1 MPINFQR
8 TRDYLKEFDFRSLF
22 IEELG
27 WSRPARKSSLQITV
41 QDHPFTVE
49 HVAQMAGAVVL
60 EVRADDGAIPPA
72 KTRAAVHKEIAKLH
86 HENLLIFVDRQR
98 TQSLWYWVKR
108 QDGKTYPRDHLYCQ
122 GQPGDLFLG
131 KLNQMVFD
139 LADFDAEGN
148 VGIVDVAK
156 RLQSALDIEKVT
168 KKFFREF
175 QEQHVAF
182 LELIRG
188 ISDDR
193 QRRWYASVLL
203 NRLMFIY
210 FLQKKPPGFLDGGN
224 QNYLR
229 DKLAE
234 SKQQGRDRYYS
245 EFLRALFFEGFA
257 KPEEKRSPQA
267 RKLLGKIKYLNGG
280 LFLPHQIE
288 QHHQGIEV
296 PDRAFDNL
304 FDLFDRYSWHLDD
317 TPGGKDDEIN
327 PDVLGY
333 IFEKYINQKAFGA
346 YYTRTEITEYLCER
360 TIHRLILDAVNT
372 PEARKANQ
380 APGVNL
386 RNYAALGD
394 LLLDL
399 DAQLCHLLLHEVL
412 PGLSLL
418 DPACGSGAFLVAAMK
433 TLINVYSAVIGK
445 IKFLGHRG
453 LSQWLA
459 EIERKHPSIGYF
471 IKKRIITDNLFGVDI
486 MEEATEIARL
496 RLFLAL
502 VASAESVDDLE
513 PLPNIDF
520 NILAG
525 NSLIGLMRVDDKD
538 FESRDV
544 QRHPDPDAKL
554 VQEKLFRSGPKR
566 VQVNM
571 FRRTFKQVLEEKN
584 RLIDGFRHAT
594 EYAEDLASTRD
605 VIDEKK
611 REAYETLNDILL
623 AEFQSLGI
631 KYEQATWDDKKK
643 AGGKPEKRPLK
654 LGDIVALRPFHWG
667 YEFDA
672 IIHGR
677 GGFDAIIT
685 NPPWE
690 VLKPNGK
697 EFFEEFS
704 DLVSK
709 KNMTI
714 HEFEK
719 EQAKL
724 LKDDDIRGAWLDYLS
739 AFPHQSGYFRA
750 SSHYRNQISIVNG
763 KKAGTDINLYKL
775 FVEQCFNLLRAGG
788 RCGMVIPSGIYTDLG
803 AKQLRDVLLSQ
814 CAIDSLFGLSNERF
828 LFEGV
833 DHRFRICILTFAK
846 GCETTEF
853 PAAFR
858 INPREAVS
866 AEKLDGLLHD
876 ASEHVHL
883 SAELIRRLSPESVS
897 VMEFRSPR
905 EVEIAAKMLRHPLLG
920 DDVEESWKF
929 VLTREFDIS
938 KAALLETEAGNDRLP
953 LLTGRMFN
961 QFELSDVPPKF
972 WIKESVGRKRLLG
985 SEEDKGQRMDYHGY
999 RWVHR
1004 RIART
1009 TDSRTFIATVIP
1021 PMMFTENNST
1031 TIRVSGTGMKQADML
1046 YLCAMA
1052 NSFCLD
1058 WLVRLKVDDTLN
1070 MFHIYSLPVPRLRG
1084 SKSQYDL
1091 VVKRTALLVCTTP
1104 EYDDLARA
1112 VGIKSHKQG
1121 VTDFAGRAKL
1131 RAEIDGLVAHL
1142 YGLTEEEFAHILSTF
1157 PLVPDPVTI
1166 AARNAYRDV
1175 ERGLIR

>member
-1 MPINFQR
+1 MSINFQR
-8 TRDYLKEFDFRSLF
+8 TRDYLKQFDFRALF

-27 WSRPARKSSLQITV
+27 WSRPTNKKAIPLAVK
-41 QDHPFTVE
+41 DAPFTVE
-49 HVAQMAGAVVL
+49 HIAQLAGAVVL
-60 EVRADDGAIPPA
+60 EVRADDGSIPPA

-108 QDGKTYPRDHLYCQ
+108 QDGKLYPRDHLYCK

-148 VGIVDVAK
+148 VGIIDVAK

-188 ISDDR
+188 IADER

-234 SKQQGRDRYYS
+234 SKARGKDRYYA
-245 EFLRALFFEGFA
+245 EFLKALFFEGFA
-257 KPEEKRSPQA
+257 KPEEKRSPEA
-267 RKLLGKIKYLNGG
+267 RRLLGKIKYLNGG

-288 QHHQGIEV
+288 QHHPKIDV
-296 PDRAFDNL
+296 PDKAFDNL

-346 YYTRTEITEYLCER
+346 YYTRPEITEYLCER
-360 TIHRLILDAVNT
+360 TIHRLILDAINSPLPPAT
-372 PEARKANQ
+372 EQ
-380 APGVNL
+380 GVRAIDSPRPYSGEGQGVRAAGMKL
-386 RNYAALGD
+386 RNYSSLGD

-399 DAQLCHLLLHEVL
+399 DAQLCHLLLHDVL

-459 EIERKHPSIGYF
+459 EIEHKHPSIGYF

-502 VASAESVDDLE
+502 VASAQAVDDLE

-544 QRHPDPDAKL
+544 ERHPDPDAKL
-554 VQEKLFRSGPKR
+554 VQEKLFRRGPKR
-566 VQVNM
+566 AQLNM
-571 FRRTFKQVLEEKN
+571 FRHTFKQVLEEKN

-594 EYAEDLASTRD
+594 EYAEDLTSTRD
-605 VIDEKK
+605 AIDQKK

-623 AEFQSLGI
+623 AEFQALGI
-631 KYEQATWDDKKK
+631 KYEQATWDEKKK
-643 AGGKPEKRPLK
+643 AEGKAEKRPLTAA
-654 LGDIVALRPFHWG
+654 DIGTLRPLHWG
-667 YEFDA
+667 YEFDEVLNK
-672 IIHGR
+672 R

-690 VLKPNGK
+690 IFKPNGK
-697 EFFEEFS
+697 EFFEQHS
-704 DLVSK
+704 DVVSK
-709 KNMTI
+709 KNMMI
-714 HEFEK
+714 HDFER

-724 LKDDDIRGAWLDYLS
+724 LEDLDIRTAWLEYLS
-739 AFPHQSGYFRA
+739 QFPYESAYFRSA
-750 SSHYRNQISIVNG
+750 PQYRNQISIVNG

-775 FVEQCFNLLRAGG
+775 FVE
-788 RCGMVIPSGIYTDLG
+788 
-803 AKQLRDVLLSQ
+803 
-814 CAIDSLFGLSNERF
+814 
-828 LFEGV
+828 
-833 DHRFRICILTFAK
+833 
-846 GCETTEF
+846 
-853 PAAFR
+853 
-858 INPREAVS
+858 
-866 AEKLDGLLHD
+866 
-876 ASEHVHL
+876 
-883 SAELIRRLSPESVS
+883 
-897 VMEFRSPR
+897 
-905 EVEIAAKMLRHPLLG
+905 
-920 DDVEESWKF
+920 
-929 VLTREFDIS
+929 
-938 KAALLETEAGNDRLP
+938 
-953 LLTGRMFN
+953 
-961 QFELSDVPPKF
+961 
-972 WIKESVGRKRLLG
+972 
-985 SEEDKGQRMDYHGY
+985 
-999 RWVHR
+999 
-1004 RIART
+1004 
-1009 TDSRTFIATVIP
+1009 
-1021 PMMFTENNST
+1021 
-1031 TIRVSGTGMKQADML
+1031 
-1046 YLCAMA
+1046 
-1052 NSFCLD
+1052 
-1058 WLVRLKVDDTLN
+1058 
-1070 MFHIYSLPVPRLRG
+1070 
-1084 SKSQYDL
+1084 
-1091 VVKRTALLVCTTP
+1091 
-1104 EYDDLARA
+1104 
-1112 VGIKSHKQG
+1112 
-1121 VTDFAGRAKL
+1121 
-1131 RAEIDGLVAHL
+1131 
-1142 YGLTEEEFAHILSTF
+1142 
-1157 PLVPDPVTI
+1157 
-1166 AARNAYRDV
+1166 
-1175 ERGLIR
+1175 